1 MNHAGRGGIPDGA
14 LMPLPLPFFCAYVF
28 ETRVPGLF

>member
-1 MNHAGRGGIPDGA
+1 MNHAGRGGFPDA
-14 LMPLPLPFFCAYVF
+14 VSFPVFCAHVF